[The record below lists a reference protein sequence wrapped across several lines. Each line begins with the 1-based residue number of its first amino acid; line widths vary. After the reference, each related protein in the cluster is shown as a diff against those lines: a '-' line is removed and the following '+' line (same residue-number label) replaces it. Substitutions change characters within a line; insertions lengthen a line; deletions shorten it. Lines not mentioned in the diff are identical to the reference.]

1 MKYLK
6 KFWSWLGENN
16 LPIKPMT
23 IAITIITAI
32 NLLIL
37 DIPRELQALM
47 VLING
52 IMVLLALE
60 DE

>member
-6 KFWSWLGENN
+6 KLWDMLGEND

-23 IAITIITAI
+23 TAITIITAI

-52 IMVLLALE
+52 LMVLLALE
-60 DE
+60 DD

>member
-1 MKYLK
+1 MKHLK
-6 KFWSWLGENN
+6 KLWDKLGEND
-16 LPIKPMT
+16 LPIVPMT
-23 IAITIITAI
+23 VAITIITAI

-47 VLING
+47 VMING

-60 DE
+60 E

>member
-16 LPIKPMT
+16 LQIKPMT

-60 DE
+60 DD

>member
-52 IMVLLALE
+52 LMVLLALE
-60 DE
+60 DD

>member
-6 KFWSWLGENN
+6 KLWELLGEND

-37 DIPRELQALM
+37 DIPVELQALM
-47 VLING
+47 ILING

-60 DE
+60 E

>member
-6 KFWSWLGENN
+6 KFWAWLGENN

-47 VLING
+47 ILING
-52 IMVLLALE
+52 LMVLLALE

>member
-6 KFWSWLGENN
+6 KLWDMLGEND

-37 DIPRELQALM
+37 DIPVELQALM

-60 DE
+60 E

>member
-6 KFWSWLGENN
+6 KFWSWLGEND

-37 DIPRELQALM
+37 DIPKELQALM
-47 VLING
+47 ILING

-60 DE
+60 E

>member
-6 KFWSWLGENN
+6 KLWDMLGENN

-47 VLING
+47 ILING

-60 DE
+60 E

>member
-6 KFWSWLGENN
+6 KFWSWLGENE

-23 IAITIITAI
+23 IAVTIITII
-32 NLLIL
+32 NLFVL

-47 VLING
+47 ILING
-52 IMVLLALE
+52 LMVLLALK
-60 DE
+60 DD